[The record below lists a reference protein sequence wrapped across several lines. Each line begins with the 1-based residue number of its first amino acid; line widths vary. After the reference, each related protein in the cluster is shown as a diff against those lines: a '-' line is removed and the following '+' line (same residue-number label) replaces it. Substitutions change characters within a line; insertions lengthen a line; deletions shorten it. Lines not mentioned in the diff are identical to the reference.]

1 MDERHAH
8 LQKKAQTLQQRTTAL
23 EEQKAGLLRDLEE
36 AQRQKKLRSPP
47 PKAASEKIDMRESFD
62 GSVAELKT
70 LLQRMKKENEQ
81 YEGEVADLRRVVAD
95 AQKELDEAKR
105 KKSPEQNHNN
115 NNNGADWRMRALQE
129 EVDARESRI
138 GSLRAELRR
147 VTQLEAKIESA
158 KDTLRT
164 LTQRAELRQNTAA
177 TMARADMEWSASVN
191 LARRASSGRASF
203 F

>member
-1 MDERHAH
+1 MN
-8 LQKKAQTLQQRTTAL
+8 T
-23 EEQKAGLLRDLEE
+23 
-36 AQRQKKLRSPP
+36 
-47 PKAASEKIDMRESFD
+47 
-62 GSVAELKT
+62 
-70 LLQRMKKENEQ
+70 
-81 YEGEVADLRRVVAD
+81 
-95 AQKELDEAKR
+95 
-105 KKSPEQNHNN
+105 
-115 NNNGADWRMRALQE
+115 NNGSDWRMRALQE

-138 GSLRAELRR
+138 VALRSELRR

-191 LARRASSGRASF
+191 LARRASSGRAF